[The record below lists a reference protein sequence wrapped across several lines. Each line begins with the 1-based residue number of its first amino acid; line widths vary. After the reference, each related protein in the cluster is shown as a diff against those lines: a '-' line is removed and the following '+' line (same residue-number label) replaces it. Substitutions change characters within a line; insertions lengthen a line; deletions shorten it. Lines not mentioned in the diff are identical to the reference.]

1 MISRMFGEDVDKA
14 LMAHPTIEHPASV
27 FMSNLLGGINLQEGT
42 SIKDQNEEVL
52 REGSPRKLQS
62 RKCSL
67 LEYQLLKE
75 TQNYIA

>member
-1 MISRMFGEDVDKA
+1 MISKMFGEDVDRFLK
-14 LMAHPTIEHPASV
+14 MHPTIEHPASV
-27 FMSNLLGGINLQEGT
+27 FMSNLLNGINLKDGA

-67 LEYQLLKE
+67 VEY
-75 TQNYIA
+75 